1 MLLRDIFDA
10 AALALHHTTVAS
22 NNIPYL
28 GTGLFPPKKKMGLDL
43 KWIKTRKGLPISLA
57 PSNFDAVATL
67 RSRVGIEMAKTQ
79 MAFFRESFLIKEED
93 EQEIMRVQD
102 SSDPYAQPVLD
113 SIYQDGEELIAGAE
127 VVPERMIMQ
136 LLAPETGSPAI
147 YIKANGVT
155 YAYDYD
161 PDKEYQKNNYIALSG
176 TSLWTDT
183 ANAVPIKDLNAARKK
198 VYKKTGTM
206 PTIAIMSQTTFDYL
220 LDCDS
225 VRNAILAQNATANI
239 IVDDDTV
246 KAIIKQRCQLQILIY
261 EKMYKDEDGNE
272 QQFYPDNY
280 VTLIPNGQLGNTW
293 YGTTPE
299 ERTLMQ
305 NQNKAEVSMA
315 GVGVAVAVTTTD
327 KAPIQTQTTVSEIV
341 LPSYERMDETYVLKV
356 AG

>member
-1 MLLRDIFDA
+1 
-10 AALALHHTTVAS
+10 
-22 NNIPYL
+22 
-28 GTGLFPPKKKMGLDL
+28 
-43 KWIKTRKGLPISLA
+43 
-57 PSNFDAVATL
+57 
-67 RSRVGIEMAKTQ
+67 
-79 MAFFRESFLIKEED
+79 
-93 EQEIMRVQD
+93 
-102 SSDPYAQPVLD
+102 
-113 SIYQDGEELIAGAE
+113 
-127 VVPERMIMQ
+127 
-136 LLAPETGSPAI
+136 
-147 YIKANGVT
+147 
-155 YAYDYD
+155 
-161 PDKEYQKNNYIALSG
+161 
-176 TSLWTDT
+176 
-183 ANAVPIKDLNAARKK
+183 
-198 VYKKTGTM
+198 
-206 PTIAIMSQTTFDYL
+206 MSQTTFDYL